1 MANSSDI
8 SMAHLL
14 APYNPWWIAPHG
26 AWRDDIPSFRRPVLA
41 ELVQD
46 IASLRQIISVTG
58 PRRVGKTTV
67 LLQLVVHLLDACGV
81 APERILYFSLDDP
94 ALFASPE
101 LQATILER
109 LIEHRHLGPGQRGP
123 VHYFL
128 LDEVQRLPR
137 WELFLKKYYDLKYPI
152 RFIVS
157 GSASSPIFRK
167 SRESLLGRI
176 KDRHLLPFSFREFC
190 LFRFHQGGEP
200 VFAEVLSRYGRLRG
214 LLIEGRGEEALG
226 LLRQLDTDLTRFRGR
241 LDELAADYWREGG
254 FPEVWA
260 INDVVRKQ
268 EYLWDNYVKK
278 VLFEDLAVLK
288 EYRKPENIARLILYL
303 LANPGIEMNVSTI
316 ARQAGVNRQTV
327 AANLPLLEMTDLVR
341 RIRKFRA
348 QPLRVR
354 EGNFKSYVVD
364 LALRNAVMKSWN
376 AIPGDDALLGLY
388 AENVVANHL
397 ATWPE
402 AIEVAYY
409 REKSGREVDF
419 VVTMGGEVRL
429 PVEVKH
435 RRQAEEPKGLT
446 HFMGRYGARLGVVV
460 TRERRA
466 EFRGKVLYVPLQHFL
481 LVS

>member
-1 MANSSDI
+1 MSNNDDI
-8 SMAHLL
+8 SMGHLL
-14 APYNPWWIAPHG
+14 APYNPWWVAPQG
-26 AWRDDIPSFRRPVLA
+26 PWREDVPSFKRPILADLA
-41 ELVQD
+41 ED

-67 LLQLVVHLLDACGV
+67 LLQLVIHLLDACGV

-94 ALFASPE
+94 ALFASPG
-101 LQATILER
+101 LQASILER
-109 LIEHRHLGPGQRGP
+109 LVEHRGLERGRRGP

-137 WELFLKKYYDLKYPI
+137 WELFLKKYYDLNYPI

-190 LFRFHQGGEP
+190 LFRFHREGDP
-200 VFAEVLSRYGRLRG
+200 VFAEVLSRYRRLRG
-214 LLIEGRGEEALG
+214 LLIESRGEEALD
-226 LLRQLDTDLTRFRGR
+226 LLRQLDTELTRFRSR
-241 LDELAADYWREGG
+241 LDELAMDYWREGG
-254 FPEVWA
+254 LPEVWA

-303 LANPGIEMNVSTI
+303 LANPGIELNVSTI
-316 ARQAGVNRQTV
+316 ARQAGVNRKTV

-364 LALRNAVMKSWN
+364 LALRNAVMKSWG
-376 AIPGDDALLGLY
+376 AIAGDDTLLGLY
-388 AENVVANHL
+388 AENAVANHL

-402 AIEVAYY
+402 AIEVTYY

-419 VVTMGGEVRL
+419 VVAMGGAARL

-435 RRQAEEPKGLT
+435 RRQAEEPRGLT
-446 HFMGRYGARLGVVV
+446 RFMERYGAPLGIVV

-466 EFRGKVLYVPLQHFL
+466 ELRGRVLYVPLRYFL